1 MLLKRRV
8 PRIDSRPAEPSRGF
22 EHLDHRAIEVVRWL
36 NANRIDYVMVGPVAE
51 AIRGRPGAQGPV
63 AIVPAPY
70 GRNFE
75 RLERAM
81 WAAHARLRVDGA
93 GEGET
98 ETETLPTKLT
108 AEKLARGQRWT
119 VRCGAHDLDIEGRPE
134 GAPDYQELL
143 YEAARYEMAH
153 AVTVEVASPE
163 DIERYAH
170 MSRTGMAPEIRISRQ
185 AAVEQGSS

>member
-8 PRIDSRPAEPSRGF
+8 PRIDSRAAEPAKGF
-22 EHLDHRAIEVVRWL
+22 EHLDHRAISVVRWL
-36 NANRIDYVMVGPVAE
+36 NANRIDYVLVGPIAE
-51 AIRGRPGAQGPV
+51 AIRGRAGARGPV

-75 RLERAM
+75 RLERAL
-81 WAAHARLRVDGA
+81 WSAHARLRVDG
-93 GEGET
+93 GDDGLS
-98 ETETLPTKLT
+98 ETLPTKLT

-119 VRCGAHDLDIEGRPE
+119 LRCGEHDLDIEGRAE

-143 YEAARYEMAH
+143 YESARYEMAH
-153 AVTVEVASPE
+153 GVTVEVAAPE

-170 MSRTGMAPEIRISRQ
+170 IRRTGSAPEIRISRQ
-185 AAVEQGSS
+185 AAVEQGSA

>member
-8 PRIDSRPAEPSRGF
+8 PRIDSRPAEPAKGL
-22 EHLDHRAIEVVRWL
+22 EHLDHRAIAVVRWL
-36 NANRIDYVMVGPVAE
+36 NANRIDYVLVGPVAD
-51 AIRGRPGAQGPV
+51 AIRGRAGAHGPV

-75 RLERAM
+75 RLERAL
-81 WAAHARLRVDGA
+81 WSTHARLRVDGA
-93 GEGET
+93 GEE
-98 ETETLPTKLT
+98 ETETLPTKVT

-119 VRCGAHDLDIEGRPE
+119 LRCGDHDLDIEGRPE

-143 YEAARYEMAH
+143 YESARYELAH
-153 AVTVEVASPE
+153 GVTVEVAAPE

-170 MSRTGMAPEIRISRQ
+170 ISRTGTAPEIRISRQ
-185 AAVEQGSS
+185 APVEHGAA